1 MRYSNTGEFMSDL
14 FKIQKRLTNWVE
26 SDNVFYA
33 TKFNGDEL
41 RVVEGKKGFSIEK
54 KSHGWRRNGGFSDEI
69 ETLLEQIN
77 KN

>member
-1 MRYSNTGEFMSDL
+1 MNDL
-14 FKIQKRLTNWVE
+14 FKVQKRLTNWVE

-33 TKFNGDEL
+33 TKFNGNEL

-54 KSHGWRRNGGFSDEI
+54 KGSGWRRSGGFSDNI
-69 ETLLEQIN
+69 EELFALIN